1 MKTWLLGRVFMDE
14 AASEGGGGGAAE
26 GMRDEKE
33 GKREA
38 GSGTEGSGIGDQG
51 TEEKPN
57 ALAEELNSDE
67 GKEGKG
73 EGKGEGEE
81 GKDPS
86 HPSSPIPHPSEITDE
101 EKKKY
106 NDAIKL
112 DEKIY
117 GKTDFDPFY
126 RKEMPAFFKRH
137 GIDPEK
143 ANQMANEFAAM
154 QKKASET
161 QLEEMKK
168 VHEARMAEFEKM
180 NEAYYRDFDK
190 PARDTISR
198 AVKHFV
204 TKDSALWH
212 TLVKTEVGVDKE
224 LLTMLH
230 FVGERLPKDN
240 VRNGSGAAGAG
251 EPKSLSDSFMG
262 V

>member
-1 MKTWLLGRVFMDE
+1 MKDWLIGRIFMDE
-14 AASEGGGGGAAE
+14 AGSEGGGGTPQPTGGEGGDGGAE
-26 GMRDEKE
+26 G
-33 GKREA
+33 G
-38 GSGTEGSGIGDQG
+38 EGSV
-51 TEEKPN
+51 EEKPN
-57 ALAEELNSDE
+57 ALADELNSSE
-67 GKEGKG
+67 GGEKTNPDGEG
-73 EGKGEGEE
+73 EGKSNEKPSESSGKADETSEKPKEGELT
-81 GKDPS
+81 
-86 HPSSPIPHPSEITDE
+86 SEE
-101 EKKKY
+101 AKAY

-168 VHEARMAEFEKM
+168 AHEARMAEFEKM

-251 EPKSLSDSFMG
+251 ETKSLSDSFMG

>member
-1 MKTWLLGRVFMDE
+1 MKDWLIGRIFMDE
-14 AASEGGGGGAAE
+14 AGSEGGGGTPQPTGGEGGDGGAE
-26 GMRDEKE
+26 G
-33 GKREA
+33 G
-38 GSGTEGSGIGDQG
+38 EGSG
-51 TEEKPN
+51 EEKPN
-57 ALAEELNSDE
+57 ALADELNSDE
-67 GKEGKG
+67 GKEGSG
-73 EGKGEGEE
+73 ISNQGTEGNKP
-81 GKDPS
+81 KDS
-86 HPSSPIPHPSEITDE
+86 SDTRSPIPDTSEITDE

-106 NDAIKL
+106 DEALKL

-240 VRNGSGAAGAG
+240 VRNGGSAAGAG

-262 V
+262 I